1 MNRTRLAILLLV
13 ATGPGIVASLAG
25 ASGLTYS
32 GRSGRLAFA
41 TLGSNVDIYSL
52 LPNGQEPM
60 RLTSAKAF
68 DACPAWSRDGGTIAY
83 CSDATGSYEIWTM
96 RADGSG
102 KHRETNLNSN
112 ATFPDLSPDGRK
124 IVFSD
129 CAKTCRL
136 MVVDRTTGRA
146 SVLIDDPAADDTDPV
161 WSPNG
166 TSIAFMRARPGGA
179 LVGAQIFV
187 ARADGSAVR
196 QLTKDR
202 LPKGPFGPDWHPKGT
217 LLAYTGWADIWTVD
231 FRGRSRRLTR
241 TKAAEYAPSWSP
253 EGAHIAY
260 LHGARAARRVYVM
273 NANGSAAH
281 PVATRLPAPHLAPSW
296 QPLAR

>member
-1 MNRTRLAILLLV
+1 MNRRRLAILLLV

-41 TLGSNVDIYSL
+41 VLGSNVDIYSL
-52 LPNGQEPM
+52 LPNGQDTK

-96 RADGSG
+96 RPDGSG

-112 ATFPDLSPDGRK
+112 ATFPDLSPDGRT

-136 MVVDRTTGRA
+136 MVVDRATGKA

-179 LVGAQIFV
+179 LAGAQVFI

-217 LLAYTGWADIWTVD
+217 LLAYTGGADIWTVD
-231 FRGRSRRLTR
+231 LKGRSRRLMR

-253 EGAHIAY
+253 EGTHIAY
-260 LHGARAARRVYVM
+260 LHGARATRRVFVM

-281 PVATRLPAPHLAPSW
+281 PVATTLPAPHLAPGW